1 MFSEKDGFVKKVEEE
16 QESVIRKR
24 KRIRKRKNC
33 KEEIVIFASVSN
45 KLVNV
50 RFFR

>member
-16 QESVIRKR
+16 QENVIRKR
-24 KRIRKRKNC
+24 KRIRKRKNR
-33 KEEIVIFASVSN
+33 KEEIVIFVSVSN